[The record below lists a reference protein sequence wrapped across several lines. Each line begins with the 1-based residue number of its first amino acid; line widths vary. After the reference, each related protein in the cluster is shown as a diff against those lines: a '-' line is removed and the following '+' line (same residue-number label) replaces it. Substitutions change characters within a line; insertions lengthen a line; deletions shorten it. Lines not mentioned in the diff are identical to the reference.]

1 MTAKRHTLPNVDKSP
16 GPGAWIA
23 LAALLA
29 ALGAAV
35 FGVFVWFDS
44 VSAQVK
50 VPLVTG
56 VATVLV
62 ALITV
67 VSSRYLDRR
76 QQIQQA
82 IRERKLPI
90 YERFVSALLLSFQ
103 SGNEPTGEEGNP
115 ELVAAFLDFSREV
128 VVWGS
133 DEIVTAWSS
142 YVSGWRKAKTD
153 QERMAMTLGVEDLLI
168 AIRKECGHKGPLASR
183 TLLGLFITDLDDV
196 LASVGPAVQEG
207 ESAG

>member
-1 MTAKRHTLPNVDKSP
+1 MAQPPTR
-16 GPGAWIA
+16 GAWIA
-23 LAALLA
+23 LGVLVVV
-29 ALGAAV
+29 LGAALY
-35 FGVFVWFDS
+35 GVFVWFDS

-67 VSSRYLDRR
+67 VASRYIDRR

-90 YERFVSALLLSFQ
+90 YERFVSELLQAFQ
-103 SGNEPTGEEGNP
+103 SGPDAP
-115 ELVAAFLDFSREV
+115 ESGASDLLAAFLDFSREV

-133 DEIVTAWSS
+133 DEIVTTWSS
-142 YVSGWRKAKTD
+142 YVTSWRTAVTE
-153 QERMAMTLGVEDLLI
+153 QQRVALTLQLEDLLV
-168 AIRKECGHKGPLASR
+168 AIRKECGHKGPLPPHA
-183 TLLGLFITDLDDV
+183 LLNLFINDLDDIV
-196 LASVGPAVQEG
+196 AAANSGGAAA
-207 ESAG
+207 ESGS